1 MKGQHALMLGRPLRS
16 VTLLLSFAAFL
27 PIQAQTENSQD
38 SCDVIIPKEY
48 YKFQSLSQSQ
58 SQRAKAR
65 RVPSHFTTPSTESV
79 IKNTGKVY
87 AFRLAACIL
96 PEYINNINGG
106 FGNYNS
112 PLKNDEIIEEVEA
125 WWNELEEGLNALYT
139 NDVGIK
145 FKVVR
150 DKRLILFN
158 RDVNGLT
165 LSQDATN
172 ETRLYLSKKI
182 IDKALGDDAVNY
194 DLGILIGQPNQSRNG
209 VAQLGSAASATL
221 KGSAWAVSNI
231 TTIAHE
237 IGHSFGA
244 EHTHIKDDAICTE
257 PGSGR
262 SIMSYGSP
270 RDFFSLPSIYQMRNT
285 LANMNYYSDEER
297 KTLVKIYEGNETNTP
312 YAVEEEKGADPKL
325 NRQLIKTEYTVTTGT
340 NFQFY
345 LPTSTE
351 NDGAYYYNVN
361 SFDFSKGDT
370 QHENTLRP
378 AYKETKESV
387 VMFQPHCIA
396 PSALSDEQKR
406 DGTLHY
412 EQYTDAS
419 RTGTYT
425 FVAAVH
431 DYSRYDAMRIKLNIV
446 DGQPFQIT
454 NVISPS
460 RSLESYGI
468 GRTYKIYWDTCADLY
483 GKNSKVRVLLSDDF
497 GKTYKYVLADNQPNN
512 GYCEFVM
519 PYINIGKV
527 NYEGWANFMTGG
539 GRLKIEVIGEAA
551 FDIYPKQDYTYQNE
565 VVTKGWELQTAT
577 QRVQFKTT
585 DGSELPKP
593 YLTVKSLSEVPPMA
607 TNLVAYSKN
616 TPDKTLECQQSAI
629 NEGNLI
635 RRSWSSNVN
644 GINYTYTQLIKL
656 PETVT
661 TKELVS
667 YQAQQLAT
675 MAKVLYDNIDN
686 IGYPK
691 SNLAE
696 ATEFKN
702 AYDKVYNNGDIIT
715 TNANNIDNLREAM
728 TKLTKISDD
737 KVTMPENGKYYQ
749 VRSYLSP
756 YNRDTYYY
764 MVDTGEGEK
773 LVNEAD
779 FKTYTSEEQK
789 QSSLWLCTV
798 KNGKYQFTS
807 VKGHPLFDPYVADGG
822 SLDNSLSDFR
832 NFSNSNTDRTLERG
846 YTWGSFTI
854 LNNDHFG
861 SMVSLNGQFSVVRGV
876 SNGPMKVDQRC
887 NCNDGM
893 IVSTDFQFVPVNT
906 VPTSISLLKE
916 DGIKSP
922 RKKGIYTIDGRKVD
936 DDRNL
941 RKGLYIIDGKKVVR

>member
-1 MKGQHALMLGRPLRS
+1 MKGHYARLLGRLLRPT
-16 VTLLLSFAAFL
+16 TLLLSQAAFL
-27 PIQAQTENSQD
+27 PMQAQTENSHD

-48 YKFQSLSQSQ
+48 YKFQSLSQP
-58 SQRAKAR
+58 QRAKAR
-65 RVPSHFTTPSTESV
+65 RVPSHFSTPSTESV

-87 AFRLAACIL
+87 TFRLATCIL

-106 FGNYNS
+106 FGNYNH
-112 PLKNDEIIEEVEA
+112 PLGQDEVIKEVES
-125 WWNELEEGLNALYT
+125 WWDELEEGLNAYYT

-150 DKRLILFN
+150 DRRLILFTRN
-158 RDVNGLT
+158 VNGLM
-165 LSQDATN
+165 LSEDATDQ
-172 ETRLYLSKKI
+172 TRLFLSKQI
-182 IDKALGDDAVNY
+182 IDKALGADSVNY
-194 DLGILIGQPNQSRNG
+194 DLGILIGKPNLSRNG

-221 KGSAWAVSNI
+221 KGSAWAVSSI
-231 TTIAHE
+231 ETIAHE

-297 KTLVKIYEGNETNTP
+297 KTLVKVYNGNETNTP
-312 YAVEEEKGADPKL
+312 YRVEEEKGADPKL
-325 NRQLIKTEYTVTTGT
+325 DRQLIKTEYTISTGT

-345 LPTSTE
+345 LPTSTD
-351 NDGAYYYNVN
+351 NDGEYYYNVN

-370 QHENTLRP
+370 QHENTLRT
-378 AYKETKESV
+378 AYKETKNNV

-396 PSALSDEQKR
+396 PSALTDEQKH

-419 RTGTYT
+419 RTGSYT

-431 DYSRYDAMRIKLNIV
+431 DHSRYDAMRIKLNIV

-454 NVISPS
+454 NVVSPS

-468 GRTYKIYWDTCADLY
+468 GRTYKIYWDTSADLY
-483 GKNSKVRVLLSDDF
+483 GKDSKVRILLSDDF

-527 NYEGWANFMTGG
+527 NYEGWPNFMTGG

-551 FDIYPKQDYTYQNE
+551 YDIYPKQDYTYQNE
-565 VVTKGWELQTAT
+565 AVPKGWELQTTT
-577 QRVQFKTT
+577 QRVLFKTT
-585 DGSELPKP
+585 DDSELPQP
-593 YLTVKSLSEVPPMA
+593 YIEVKS
-607 TNLVAYSKN
+607 TNDIPAMTNTLTAYFKNDPSKS
-616 TPDKTLECQQSAI
+616 TQCIGKQTQ
-629 NEGNLI
+629 EGNLI
-635 RRSWSSNVN
+635 RRSWSGDVN

-656 PETVT
+656 PETVPQQ
-661 TKELVS
+661 ELVRA
-667 YQAQQLAT
+667 QAQQLAG
-675 MAKVLYDNIDN
+675 MAKVLHNNIGN

-691 SNLAE
+691 SDLAE
-696 ATEFKN
+696 ATTFQT
-702 AYDKVYNNGDIIT
+702 AYDKVFKNGDIIST
-715 TNANNIDNLREAM
+715 SSTEVDNLREAM
-728 TKLTKISDD
+728 TALTKISDN
-737 KVTMPENGKYYQ
+737 KVVMPENGMYYQ

-773 LVNEAD
+773 FVSEAD

-789 QSSLWLCTV
+789 QSALWRCTV
-798 KNGKYQFTS
+798 KDGKYQFTS
-807 VKGHPLFDPYVADGG
+807 VKGHALFDPYVADGG
-822 SLDNSLSDFR
+822 SLDYSLSDFR
-832 NFSNSNTDRTLERG
+832 NFSNPNTDRTLERG
-846 YTWGSFTI
+846 YTWGAFTI
-854 LNNDHFG
+854 LNSQHFG
-861 SMVSLNGQFSVVRGV
+861 CMVSLNGYFSVVRGI
-876 SNGPMKVDQRC
+876 SNGPMTPDQRT
-887 NCNDGM
+887 NCVDGL
-893 IVSTDFQFVPVNT
+893 IVSTDFQFVPVDN
-906 VPTSISLLKE
+906 VPTSISSLTKDE
-916 DGIKSP
+916 TGT
-922 RKKGIYTIDGRKVD
+922 RTKGIYTLDGRKVD
-936 DDRNL
+936 DSRSL
-941 RKGLYIIDGKKVVR
+941 PQGIYIIDGKKVVK